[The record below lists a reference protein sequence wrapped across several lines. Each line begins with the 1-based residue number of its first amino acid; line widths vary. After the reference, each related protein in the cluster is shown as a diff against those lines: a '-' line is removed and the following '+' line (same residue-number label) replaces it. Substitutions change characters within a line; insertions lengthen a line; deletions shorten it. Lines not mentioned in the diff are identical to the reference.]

1 MNCFT
6 ASYGFGM
13 LATTLTYRGILD
25 LGDFMSRIGKRLQ
38 HDLRY
43 AWLTVL
49 LFLIAPLG
57 LTAQDATTKMS
68 STVSPQALSDTF
80 ADIAKRVEP
89 AVVSIDTKGKMPEI
103 TAKGETPP
111 GESGDIM
118 DFFRRQMQRRPIYA
132 VGSGFIVDPTGYIL
146 TNAHVIDDAARITVK
161 LDSGEEFPAKVIGI
175 DEDTDLAVIKIES
188 GHDLPFVKLGN
199 SDDARVGDW
208 VLAIGSPFGLTRTV
222 TAGIVSQT
230 KRETPQGSPLQRFIQ
245 TDAAINKGNSGGPL
259 VNMNGEV
266 IGINSQI
273 ATSTG
278 DYNGVG
284 FAFPSNEA
292 GNVYQQIVKTGK
304 VRRGYLGVTLESVK
318 PEFAKVYG
326 LDGARGAIV
335 TQVTDRQ
342 SAAGM
347 AGLQVGDVIV
357 DFGGKP
363 VESATDLITK
373 VSAASPDEAIAV
385 TFLRESGNNLERK
398 TTLIHLGERPVASRT
413 SGPDPDR
420 RRLGGDPPKTPNTF
434 GLTLADLSPSLAAS
448 YKLEGLKGVVVK
460 EVNPES
466 YVADVKLSS
475 GAEAFSEGDLIRRIN
490 RENVT
495 DLKSF
500 NAIVAKLKTGD
511 AVVME
516 VLTYN
521 VSSRQPQLK
530 IVQFTIQ

>member
-1 MNCFT
+1 
-6 ASYGFGM
+6 M
-13 LATTLTYRGILD
+13 LATTLTYCGILD
-25 LGDFMSRIGKRLQ
+25 LGRFCMARIGKRLQ
-38 HDLRY
+38 FDLRY
-43 AWLTVL
+43 AGLTL
-49 LFLIAPLG
+49 FLFLIAPFG
-57 LTAQDATTKMS
+57 LTAQNAPSKMS
-68 STVSPQALSDTF
+68 STASPQALSDTF
-80 ADIAKRVEP
+80 ADIAKKVQP

-103 TAKGETPP
+103 TAKGDTPP

-132 VGSGFIVDPTGYIL
+132 VGSGFIVDPSGYIL

-161 LDSGEEFPAKVIGI
+161 LDSGEELAAKVVGV
-175 DEDTDLAVIKIES
+175 DEDTDLAVLKIEA
-188 GHDLPFVKLGN
+188 GHDLPYVKLGN
-199 SDDARVGDW
+199 SDNARVGDW
-208 VLAIGSPFGLTRTV
+208 VLAVGSPFGLTRTV

-230 KRETPQGSPLQRFIQ
+230 KRETPQGSPFQRFIQ

-259 VNMNGEV
+259 VNMDGDV

-326 LDGARGAIV
+326 LNDAQGAIV

-342 SAAGM
+342 SAAGV
-347 AGLQVGDVIV
+347 AGLQVGDVIL

-363 VESATDLITK
+363 VDGATDLITK
-373 VSAASPDEAIAV
+373 VSAASPDDAIAV
-385 TFLRESGNNLERK
+385 TFLRENGNTLERK
-398 TTLIHLGERPVASRT
+398 TTTIHLGERPIASRAA
-413 SGPDPDR
+413 GPDTDR
-420 RRLGGDPPKTPNTF
+420 RRLGGDTPKSGNPF
-434 GLTLADLSPSLAAS
+434 GLTLADLSPSLASS

-500 NAIVAKLKTGD
+500 NAIVSKLKAGD

-521 VSSRQPQLK
+521 ISSRQPQLK
-530 IVQFTIQ
+530 IVQFTVQ